1 VLSQARRD
9 GRDETFAWN
18 SREYLRKKCIG
29 KVVISSLDRSCFCA
43 VRQCCRANH
52 VYCCLLFWALLKV
65 IEVRLFL
72 PVARFLQRI
81 GGLGFILCLSPID
94 QLTVLMM

>member
-9 GRDETFAWN
+9 GRDEPFAWD

-43 VRQCCRANH
+43 VRLCCRANR
-52 VYCCLLFWALLKV
+52 VYSCLLFRALLKV
-65 IEVRLFL
+65 IEVLSFL
-72 PVARFLQRI
+72 PVAGFLQRF
-81 GGLGFILCLSPID
+81 GGLGFILCLSPVD
-94 QLTVLMM
+94 QLTVL